1 MERKGES
8 KLGNASLV
16 ISIISSIGLIL
27 KLVLSYESFGDEYIF
42 ITAMIFGMSTV
53 IFACTSCCSL
63 CLGLAGIFQNSS
75 DRKSA
80 FIGTTVS
87 LALLSFYLI
96 SGMSLFI

>member
-27 KLVLSYESFGDEYIF
+27 ELVLSYESFGDEYIF

-53 IFACTSCCSL
+53 IFACLSCCAL
-63 CLGLAGIFQNSS
+63 GLGLAGIFQNTS

-80 FIGTTVS
+80 FIGTTISV
-87 LALLSFYLI
+87 ALLSFYI
-96 SGMSLFI
+96 IIAN

>member
-27 KLVLSYESFGDEYIF
+27 RLVLSYESFGDEYIF
-42 ITAMIFGMSTV
+42 IIAMIFGLSTV
-53 IFACTSCCSL
+53 FFGFLSFCSL
-63 CLGLAGIFQNSS
+63 ALGLAGIFQNTS

-80 FIGTTVS
+80 FIGTTISV
-87 LALLSFYLI
+87 ALLSFYLI
-96 SGMSLFI
+96 RAMS